1 MIEMSFA
8 LGGDLP
14 VYRLGYGALPL
25 CGPQAWG
32 PPEDRH
38 HAIAVLRSAVELG
51 VTYIDTADAY
61 GLGANEELIAEA
73 LYPYQET
80 LVIGTKTGRT
90 RPGPGEWGVL
100 GRPDYIKQ
108 QAELSRRRLRVD
120 RIDLFQLHR
129 IDPTVPFEDQIGA
142 LKQLRDEG
150 VIRHI
155 GLSEVGIDELE
166 RARAIVEIAS
176 VQNRYNYTDRGYE
189 NVVDYCEANRI
200 AFLPWRPLD
209 DSIHHPDIRR
219 AAERFGATP
228 AQVALGWLLRRC
240 PAMIPIPGTS
250 NLAHLKENLTP
261 VEGPLDGLG
270 PLDGRG

>member
-1 MIEMSFA
+1 MSFA

-14 VYRLGYGALPL
+14 VHRVGYGALPL
-25 CGPQAWG
+25 TGPGAWG
-32 PPEDRH
+32 PPEDREN
-38 HAIAVLRSAVELG
+38 AIAVLRTAVELG
-51 VTYIDTADAY
+51 VTYIDTADSY

-73 LYPYQET
+73 LYRYPQN

-90 RPGPGEWGVL
+90 RPSRSQWGVL

-108 QAELSRRRLRVD
+108 QAELARRRLRVD

-142 LKQLRDEG
+142 LRELRDEG

-155 GLSEVGIDELE
+155 GLSEVGVGELE

-176 VQNRYNYTDRGYE
+176 VQNRYNYTDRTHE
-189 NVVDYCEANRI
+189 DVVDYCTANGV

-209 DSIHHPDIRR
+209 DSIHDPAITKV
-219 AAERFGATP
+219 AAELGATP
-228 AQVALGWLLRRC
+228 AQVALGWLLRRS
-240 PAMIPIPGTS
+240 PVMIPIPGTS
-250 NLAHLKENLTP
+250 SLAHLKENLSP

-270 PLDGRG
+270 PAGGRG

>member
-1 MIEMSFA
+1 MSFA

-25 CGPQAWG
+25 TGPQAWG
-32 PPEDRH
+32 PPQDRAA
-38 HAIAVLRSAVELG
+38 AIGVLRTAVELG
-51 VTYIDTADAY
+51 VTFIDTADAY

-73 LYPYQET
+73 LYPYQGKN

-90 RPGPGEWGVL
+90 RPSPSQWGEL
-100 GRPDYIKQ
+100 GRPDYLRQ
-108 QAELSRRRLRVD
+108 QAELARRRLRVD
-120 RIDLFQLHR
+120 RVDLFQLHR

-155 GLSEVGIDELE
+155 GLSEVGIAEID

-176 VQNRYNYTDRGYE
+176 VQNRYNYTDRQYDD
-189 NVVDYCEANRI
+189 VVDHCEANGI

-209 DSIHHPDIRR
+209 DTIRHPDIRR
-219 AAERFGATP
+219 VAERIGATP
-228 AQVALGWLLRRC
+228 AQVALGWLLRRS
-240 PAMIPIPGTS
+240 PVMIPIPGTA

-261 VEGPLDGLG
+261 VEGSLDGLG
-270 PLDGRG
+270 PLGGRG